1 MSSLDYCRPAPA
13 IRVSCDGIK
22 IFSRIE
28 RLMLTR
34 KKRLVTNVIDYVTRR
49 FDPEGIRGW
58 NTALRDLQ
66 IQLEL
71 QELSECGLEV
81 RIVS

>member
-1 MSSLDYCRPAPA
+1 
-13 IRVSCDGIK
+13 
-22 IFSRIE
+22 
-28 RLMLTR
+28 MLTE
-34 KKRLVTNVIDYVTRR
+34 KKRLVTNTIDYVTRR

-71 QELSECGLEV
+71 QESTECGLEV